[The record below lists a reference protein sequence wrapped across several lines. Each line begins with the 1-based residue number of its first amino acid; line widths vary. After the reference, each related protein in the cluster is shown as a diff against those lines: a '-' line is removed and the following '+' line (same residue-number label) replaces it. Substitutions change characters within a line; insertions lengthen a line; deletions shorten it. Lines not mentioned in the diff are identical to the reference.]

1 MYISE
6 CTYGDGSAWN
16 KDKWNRR
23 TCSQAYAVGRTGS
36 LTWYI
41 NGAIVGLKRNVNIGG
56 WFADDCM
63 NCHIGNCRTEKH
75 QGECA
80 AIQFL

>member
-1 MYISE
+1 M
-6 CTYGDGSAWN
+6 
-16 KDKWNRR
+16 
-23 TCSQAYAVGRTGS
+23 
-36 LTWYI
+36 TWYI